1 MIPGNRIP
9 EQVMDTVR
17 LGRNGQLSLPRSVM
31 KRLHLRGNETLLLDV
46 TDDGVIRL
54 RPAAVLPIEMYTP
67 ERIAEFERESEVDA
81 ETRAAV
87 RKAVDNAAG

>member
-1 MIPGNRIP
+1 
-9 EQVMDTVR
+9 
-17 LGRNGQLSLPRSVM
+17 M
-31 KRLHLRGNETLLLDV
+31 KRLQLRGNETLLLDV
-46 TDDGVIRL
+46 TDEGVIRL
-54 RPAAVLPIEMYTP
+54 RPAAVLPIEMFTP